1 MADETSP
8 ARRRL
13 WPTALTVSVLL
24 PLVAAWVL
32 VWSTAH
38 RQEAL
43 DKVPV
48 AIVNDDTIL
57 TGSQPMA
64 AGRALSASL
73 TDPTS
78 GSEQLA
84 WTLTD
89 ADDASSGL
97 SDGTYYAV
105 LTIPSDFSAAI
116 VSTGGSSPSSGK
128 LTLQSNAAA
137 SETVPYISNAVV
149 SAAADAL
156 GTEVTQSYLG
166 QVYGGF
172 NQLAS
177 ANQQAAQGADQLAG
191 GTQQLA
197 AGASDLDSGAQELA
211 SSLGEVATG
220 ATELETGTAGVSS
233 GAQELR
239 QGSRELA
246 GGVGRLSGA
255 VGGLAG
261 DADRLAR
268 SADTYAERAT
278 SATRAT
284 AVVAR
289 ASGRL
294 GLAAERL
301 SDQLGGLVG
310 PRCRASGATIAFC
323 ADLREARI
331 RARVVN
337 LGNRVLAGATNR
349 IAEGSD
355 VLAGG
360 ARKLADGD
368 RALARGTQEVAAATR
383 RLDRSADSLARGAAG
398 LATAAAEVDTA
409 TGQLAGGTVSAS
421 EAGSSLASGS
431 DTLNSS
437 AAETDHGA
445 QKLRKGLDKQARKS
459 PTYSKSEKTA
469 LASAVSQPV
478 LLSHSTQ
485 FQEHDNG
492 WLLGAIVGVI
502 LWLAALAGA
511 ARADVSASQRFA
523 LSPVSSRRIAI
534 SQAMPVLGLALLQ
547 GVAVLLALALTRVSV
562 ESAVS
567 LALFSLLAAVAFSA
581 IGYAMRLALGAL
593 GVALY
598 GLFLLVQIAALAN
611 VLPLETAPGPLQ
623 SLNGLLPLP
632 AYVDGAS
639 RLVSG
644 GQVGSLAVAVAV
656 VALWGVGAFVSTFAV
671 VRRKRLVRP
680 AEPSEAGLATA

>member
-1 MADETSP
+1 MAEQTSRTG
-8 ARRRL
+8 RRH
-13 WPTALTVSVLL
+13 WPTALTVTVLL
-24 PLVAAWVL
+24 PLLAAWVL
-32 VWSTAH
+32 VWSTTD

-73 TDPTS
+73 TNPSS
-78 GSEQLA
+78 GSEQLD

-97 SDGTYYAV
+97 QDGTYYAV

-116 VSTGGSSPSSGK
+116 VSTGSSSPSSGQ

-137 SETVPYISNAVV
+137 SQTVPYISNAVV
-149 SAAADAL
+149 TAAADAL
-156 GTEVTQSYLG
+156 GTQVTESYLG

-197 AGASDLDSGAQELA
+197 AGAGDLDSGAQELA
-211 SSLGEVATG
+211 SSLGEVASG
-220 ATELETGTAGVSS
+220 AAELETGTSGVST
-233 GAQELR
+233 GASELR

-246 GGVGRLSGA
+246 AGVGKLSGA
-255 VGGLAG
+255 LSGLAG

-268 SADTYAERAT
+268 NADTFAHRARKT
-278 SATRAT
+278 VRPT
-284 AVVAR
+284 ALIARGSDRLAVA
-289 ASGRL
+289 AQ
-294 GLAAERL
+294 RL
-301 SDQLGGLVG
+301 SDQLGDLVG
-310 PRCRASGATIAFC
+310 PRCRASGATIRFC
-323 ADLREARI
+323 AELREARF
-331 RARVVN
+331 RSRLVN
-337 LGNRVLAGATNR
+337 VGNQVLARTSDGVAKGAV
-349 IAEGSD
+349 A
-355 VLAGG
+355 LATG
-360 ARKLADGD
+360 AGELAAGD
-368 RALARGTQEVAAATR
+368 RALARGTHQVASASG

-409 TGQLAGGTVSAS
+409 TVQLAGGTVAAS

-431 DTLNSS
+431 DTLSSS
-437 AAETDHGA
+437 AAETDQGA
-445 QKLRKGLDKQARKS
+445 QKLSKGLDKQARKS
-459 PTYSKSEKTA
+459 PTYSKSEKKA
-469 LASAVSQPV
+469 LEATVSQPV

-485 FQEHDNG
+485 NEEHDNG

-511 ARADVSASQRFA
+511 ARADVSASRRFA
-523 LSPVSSRRIAI
+523 LAPVSSRRIAMT
-534 SQAMPVLGLALLQ
+534 QMLPVLGLAVLQ
-547 GVAVLLALALTRVSV
+547 GLAVLLALALTKVSV

-567 LALFSLLAAVAFSA
+567 LTLLSLLAAVCFSA
-581 IGYAMRLALGAL
+581 IGYAFRLALGAA
-593 GVALY
+593 GVALF

-623 SLNGLLPLP
+623 QLNGLLPLTVF
-632 AYVDGAS
+632 VDGAN

-644 GQVGSLAVAVAV
+644 GEVGSVAGAAV
-656 VALWGVGAFVSTFAV
+656 VMVLWGVVAALSTTVV
-671 VRRKRLVRP
+671 VRRQRMVP
-680 AEPSEAGLATA
+680 ATA